1 MGGCRRR
8 LTETRHSSSDAP
20 ARQLGSGRRA
30 YLSGKQTGIIHRM
43 SAAPISLTRRRPIG
57 ERVIERLLF
66 MAAALGVVTTIGII
80 AVLAFETF
88 EFFLEVSPMEFLTG
102 THWSALIKPN
112 SWGVL
117 ALVSGT
123 VLVAG
128 IAMLIAVPLGLL
140 AAVLLAEYAGT
151 RVRTIVK
158 PVLETIAGI
167 PTIVLGF
174 FGLNFIAP
182 QILRP
187 LIGDGIGVFSA
198 LNGGIVVG
206 ILITPLIASISEDS
220 MRAVPRGMREGAF
233 AMGATKFEVVRK
245 VVFPA
250 AISGVMASI
259 ILAMSRAI
267 GETMAV
273 VLTAGQCPTFTFNP
287 TDCVQTMTA
296 FIVQI
301 SIGETAQGSL
311 EYKSLFAVGATLFLM
326 TLALN
331 LLSGWVVRRFRT
343 AY

>member
-1 MGGCRRR
+1 M
-8 LTETRHSSSDAP
+8 T
-20 ARQLGSGRRA
+20 
-30 YLSGKQTGIIHRM
+30 
-43 SAAPISLTRRRPIG
+43 AAPISLTHPRPIG
-57 ERVIERLLF
+57 ERIIERLLF
-66 MAAALGVVTTIGII
+66 LAAALGVLTTFGII
-80 AVLAFETF
+80 AVLAFQTF
-88 EFFLEVSPMEFLTG
+88 EFFLQVNPIDFFTG
-102 THWSALIKPN
+102 TRWSALIKPQ
-112 SWGVL
+112 SFGVL

-123 VLVAG
+123 LLVST
-128 IAMLIAVPLGLL
+128 IALIIAIPLGLL
-140 AAVLLAEYAGT
+140 AATLLAEYASP
-151 RVRTIVK
+151 RVRTVVK
-158 PVLETIAGI
+158 PILETIAGI

-187 LIGDGIGVFSA
+187 LLGADNIGVFSA

-206 ILITPLIASISEDS
+206 ILITPLIASISEDA
-220 MRAVPRGMREGAF
+220 MRAVPRGMREGAY
-233 AMGATKFEVVRK
+233 AMGATKFEVIRK
-245 VVFPA
+245 VVYPA
-250 AISGVMASI
+250 AVSGIMASI

-273 VLTAGQCPTFTFNP
+273 VLTVGAKPQLTFDPTES
-287 TDCVQTMTA
+287 VQTMTA

-311 EYKSLFAVGATLFLM
+311 EFKSLFAVGATLFVM